1 MCVRVSTAFRVQVI
15 ARIVEPWQK
24 NEKAGE
30 QLSSSQHSQQSEV
43 QFAANFNKIKVTE
56 CAVSN
61 VNDTA
66 GTGTITYTL
75 SNSSTTVQVVLD
87 YTLVK
92 ENGSW
97 KLNSE
102 QKHA

>member
-1 MCVRVSTAFRVQVI
+1 MGDYQAAYNQFSST
-15 ARIVEPWQK
+15 
-24 NEKAGE
+24 E
-30 QLSSSQHSQQSEV
+30 QGQIGTEA
-43 QFAANFNKIKVTE
+43 QFAGMATSAKIKGCT
-56 CAVSN
+56 VSN